1 MVVFGTF
8 LPPKNTR
15 FEMKRPIFN
24 QLAVIRYS
32 SCSEFHGDS
41 HGRLNLISC
50 KLINLAFFGGA
61 RKKWGDAAPNQY
73 TGVLQRGA
81 GPIIIAVLPIT
92 NCHTQ

>member
-8 LPPKNTR
+8 LPPKNII

-24 QLAVIRYS
+24 QLDVIRYS
-32 SCSEFHGDS
+32 KCAEFHGDS

-61 RKKWGDAAPNQY
+61 RKKKGGARRRTNTLACY
-73 TGVLQRGA
+73 HARGLSTA
-81 GPIIIAVLPIT
+81 H
-92 NCHTQ
+92 HT